1 MLNKEQ
7 LTTLNKIMKI
17 DFNNYQI
24 NNIICISSIIEVVN
38 FSNCIC
44 SVEMTT
50 NIDDNEII
58 KFYNLVCECYNS
70 DGKFPCIFTMHN
82 KYAITAE
89 LKITSYDSNMEYMYI
104 YSLSMKEKEA
114 S

>member
-24 NNIICISSIIEVVN
+24 NIIICISSIIETVN

-70 DGKFPCIFTMHN
+70 DGKFPCIFRMHN

-89 LKITSYDSNMEYMYI
+89 LKITSYDSKMEYMYI